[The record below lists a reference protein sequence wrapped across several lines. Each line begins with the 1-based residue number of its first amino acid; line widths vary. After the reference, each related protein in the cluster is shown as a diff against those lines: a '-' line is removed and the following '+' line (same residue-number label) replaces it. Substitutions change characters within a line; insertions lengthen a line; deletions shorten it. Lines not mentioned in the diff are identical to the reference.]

1 MATGNRPGVEDVRRL
16 ARELSNWGR
25 WGPDDQLGTV
35 NFITPDTVLRA
46 SRCVRQGRI
55 FSLAIPLDHT
65 GPQSGALGRF
75 NPMHFMLRDGGDT
88 VTGAI
93 LGKFYG
99 GRDLQFRGTDDV
111 VLLATQGG
119 TQWDG
124 LGHVIHDGHLYNG
137 VPASAVASWGA
148 DRLGIENWKDRLA
161 TRGVLLDVARWK
173 GRPWLE
179 PGEAIH
185 ADDLDACAATEG
197 VRIERGDIVLV
208 RTGQMGQCRSRGAWG
223 DYAGGPA
230 PGLALDCARWL
241 HDREVAGFATDTWG
255 TEVRPNETPDVYQP
269 LHVLCIPYMGMLVGE
284 IWDLEGLATASAE
297 DRQYDF
303 LLVAAPLPITG
314 AVGTPVNPLA
324 IK

>member
-1 MATGNRPGVEDVRRL
+1 MPENRPGVAEVLRL

-35 NFITPDTVLRA
+35 NLITPEAVRRGA
-46 SRCVRQGRI
+46 RCVRQGRI
-55 FSLAIPLDHT
+55 ISLAIPLDST

-88 VTGAI
+88 VTGAV

-99 GRDLQFRGTDDV
+99 GRELQFRGTDDV

-137 VPASAVASWGA
+137 VPASAVTSWGA
-148 DRLGIENWKDRLA
+148 ERLGIEHWKDRLA
-161 TRGVLLDVARWK
+161 TRGILLDIARWRE
-173 GRPWLE
+173 RPWLE

-185 ADDLDACAATEG
+185 AADLEACAAAQEVT
-197 VRIERGDIVLV
+197 VERGDIVLI
-208 RTGQMGQCRSRGAWG
+208 RTGQIAQCRARGSWG
-223 DYAGGPA
+223 AYAGGDA
-230 PGLALDCARWL
+230 PGLAIDCARWL
-241 HDREVAGFATDTWG
+241 HDTEVAGFATDTWG

-269 LHVLCIPYMGMLVGE
+269 LHVICIPYMGMLIGE
-284 IWDLEGLATASAE
+284 IFDLEELGADCAADGQYAVLLA
-297 DRQYDF
+297 
-303 LLVAAPLPITG
+303 AAPLPITG

-324 IK
+324 IR